1 MVSFTFFKSASLLAF
16 AAAMVSAAPTSSK
29 DKCNGFRVTAPNT
42 YFKTTAGQCYQVS
55 YDFGGEPPSNR
66 SWVSVDLYEYKTDK
80 FINSMVKK
88 VKADGISTPW
98 FNVDLGK
105 YHKSGDYYFL
115 VTYGDSCKPTKT
127 PYFYVDYNKNSPPSV
142 CNWNPE

>member
-1 MVSFTFFKSASLLAF
+1 MVSFTLFKSASLLAF
-16 AAAMVSAAPTSSK
+16 AAAMASAAPTSSK

-55 YDFGGEPPSNR
+55 YDFGSEPPSNR

-80 FINSMVKK
+80 FINSLVKK

-115 VTYGDSCKPTKT
+115 VTYGDSCKAIKT